1 MGRRSNGDSQ
11 PKALALPVLEP
22 GQVRCVQV
30 SIHVGGSI
38 IIDGSVA
45 RREFYDRGNCLCRI
59 CEYRIDC
66 WMNKVTSL

>member
-1 MGRRSNGDSQ
+1 MRRQ
-11 PKALALPVLEP
+11 RKAVPQLVVPPALKP

-38 IIDGSVA
+38 VIDGSDA
-45 RREFYDRGNCLCRI
+45 HREFYERGNCLCRI
-59 CEYRIDC
+59 CEFRIDC